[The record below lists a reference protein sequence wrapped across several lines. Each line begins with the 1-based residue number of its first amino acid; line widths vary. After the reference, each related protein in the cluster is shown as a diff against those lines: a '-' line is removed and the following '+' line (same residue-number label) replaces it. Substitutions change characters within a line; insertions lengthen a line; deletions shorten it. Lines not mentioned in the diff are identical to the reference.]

1 MIIIYY
7 VLSVNADICFEGD
20 SEPPKPFSDL
30 SICSC
35 GAKYETQNSYILFFA
50 KKGVDIR
57 KIMCIIVNVLSES
70 NICARFV

>member
-1 MIIIYY
+1 MLIF
-7 VLSVNADICFEGD
+7 VLKVILN
-20 SEPPKPFSDL
+20 PQKPFSDL

-50 KKGVDIR
+50 EKGVDIR